1 LLSRTLANHDED
13 NMNRMLILL
22 MAGVVLL
29 YLLYAG
35 YFYLNQ
41 RSILFP
47 RHLITVPVTVPS
59 LPGLEEMWLDT
70 SQGRVEA
77 WYLPPL
83 GEAQTAPAPLCI
95 LAHGNGDLIDR
106 WLSSV
111 TALREMGVGVL
122 LVEYPGYGRSEGN
135 PSYAAIH
142 ETFLLAYDTIIRHP
156 QVDPQRI
163 LLFGHSLGGGAV
175 SALAAERPSSGMI
188 LFSTFTSVPALAA
201 EQWLPGFAVQDVFNT
216 LEVVQ
221 TYPHP
226 ILVIHGK
233 YDRTIPYHHGVA
245 LHAAAQQGELI
256 SLDCGHN
263 GCIDDWDK
271 FWHDLRPFFV
281 RAGIV
286 S

>member
-1 LLSRTLANHDED
+1 MMR
-13 NMNRMLILL
+13 ILL
-22 MAGVVLL
+22 LLIAVVLLL

-41 RSILFP
+41 RAILFP
-47 RHLITVPVTVPS
+47 RHLITIPTTPDLPTVQQ
-59 LPGLEEMWLDT
+59 MWLDT
-70 SQGRVEA
+70 SEGRVEA

-95 LAHGNGDLIDR
+95 IAHGNGDLIDG

-111 TALREMGVGVL
+111 TALRETGVGVF
-122 LVEYPGYGRSEGN
+122 LVEYPGYGRSEGS
-135 PSYAAIH
+135 PSYAAIR
-142 ETFLLAYDTIIRHP
+142 ETYLLAYDTIIQHP
-156 QVDPQRI
+156 QVDPQRV

-175 SALAAERPSSGMI
+175 AALAAERPSVGMI

-221 TYPHP
+221 RYPHP
-226 ILVIHGK
+226 ILVFHGK

-245 LHAAAQQGELI
+245 LDAAAQDGELI
-256 SLDCGHN
+256 SLECGHG
-263 GCIDDWDK
+263 GCVEDWQT
-271 FWHDLRPFFV
+271 FWRDLRPFLV
-281 RAGIV
+281 RTGIL